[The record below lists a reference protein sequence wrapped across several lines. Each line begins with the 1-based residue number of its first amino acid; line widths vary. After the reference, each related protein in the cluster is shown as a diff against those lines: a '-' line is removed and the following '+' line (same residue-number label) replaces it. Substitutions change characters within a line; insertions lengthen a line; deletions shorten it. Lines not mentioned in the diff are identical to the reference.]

1 MVMKVAQTQS
11 KPRVYVETSLISYLS
26 ARQPKEAIPA
36 ARQQASVLLWQMQDA
51 FEFFVS
57 DTVIDEISAG
67 DIFAAQLRLSFVA
80 NMPRLL
86 ETDEARALAVYLIE
100 SGTVPET
107 SYLDAL
113 HIALAAV
120 HGMNYIVSWNFKHIV
135 GAQARNRIT
144 DALRAKGYTLVTI
157 HTPDELTEGSMP

>member
-1 MVMKVAQTQS
+1 
-11 KPRVYVETSLISYLS
+11 
-26 ARQPKEAIPA
+26 
-36 ARQQASVLLWQMQDA
+36 
-51 FEFFVS
+51 
-57 DTVIDEISAG
+57 
-67 DIFAAQLRLSFVA
+67 
-80 NMPRLL
+80 MPRLL

-135 GAQARNRIT
+135 GAQARNGIT